1 MGPVEESG
9 DPMSGMGSS
18 ARSVH
23 RFRSGWD
30 RAARLVTGLVWIVVG
45 VLGVVAA
52 CTGTVRDRPSGHPA
66 LTSVV
71 APHDTEPA
79 APADDGGAGRLAL
92 LAEVRRELATMRD
105 SSYQH
110 KTDVDAV
117 EGAYN
122 FDCSGFVAYA
132 LAHSRPA
139 ALAALPV
146 TASTRPLARDFEHHF
161 RAVAA
166 GAAGGPW
173 RAVGTVPA
181 LRPGDVI
188 AWLTPPTSPS
198 RNTGHVLVVLAD
210 PVRNP
215 VRPDEWLVTVA
226 DSTTSPH
233 ADDSR
238 DADTDGLGTGT
249 IGLVVDGSERPIGYY
264 WRGGVSTARQLTGVS
279 LGRPT

>member
-1 MGPVEESG
+1 
-9 DPMSGMGSS
+9 MSGMVSS
-18 ARSVH
+18 ARSAH
-23 RFRSGWD
+23 RSRSGWD
-30 RAARLVTGLVWIVVG
+30 QVARLVTGLVWIVVG

-52 CTGTVRDRPSGHPA
+52 CTGTIRDRPPGHSA
-66 LTSVV
+66 LTSV
-71 APHDTEPA
+71 A
-79 APADDGGAGRLAL
+79 APNDTGSAGRDDDGAGRLAL
-92 LAEVRRELATMRD
+92 LAEVHRELATMRD

-110 KTDVDAV
+110 ATDVDAA

-132 LAHSRPA
+132 LAHSRPT

-146 TASTRPLARDFEHHF
+146 TTSIRPLARDFERHF

-215 VRPDEWLVTVA
+215 ARLDEWLVTVA
-226 DSTTSPH
+226 DSTTSRH
-233 ADDSR
+233 ANDSR

-249 IGLVVDGSERPIGYY
+249 IGLVVDGGEAPIGYY
-264 WRGGVSTARQLTGVS
+264 WRGGLSTARQLTEVS

>member
-1 MGPVEESG
+1 MDPVEESG
-9 DPMSGMGSS
+9 DPMARIVWS
-18 ARSVH
+18 ARSAH
-23 RFRSGWD
+23 RSRPGWD
-30 RAARLVTGLVWIVVG
+30 RVARLVTGLVWIVVG
-45 VLGVVAA
+45 VLGVVAV
-52 CTGTVRDRPSGHPA
+52 CTATVRDRPSGHSA
-66 LTSVV
+66 LTT
-71 APHDTEPA
+71 AA
-79 APADDGGAGRLAL
+79 APNDTRSAAPEDDGAGRLAL

-110 KTDVDAV
+110 ATDVDAA

-139 ALAALPV
+139 ALAVLPV
-146 TASTRPLARDFEHHF
+146 TTSTRPLARDFEHHF

-166 GAAGGPW
+166 GAVGAW
-173 RAVGTVPA
+173 RAVGAVPA

-198 RNTGHVLVVLAD
+198 RNTGHVLVVLEN

-215 VRPDEWLVTVA
+215 ARPDEWLVAVA

-233 ADDSR
+233 ARDSR
-238 DADTDGLGTGT
+238 DAETDGLGTGT
-249 IGLVVDGSERPIGYY
+249 IGLVVDGGERPIGYY
-264 WRGGVSTARQLTGVS
+264 WRGGVSTARQLTEVS